1 MLKGLNLSPMR
12 VVSIVAWLGLLIVA
26 VLLVTGPGSGPA
38 QIQQGGMVIPAFTL
52 VDQTGKATTE
62 KDLLGRPSVIFFGFT
77 YCPEVCPT
85 TLADLTSVLGQ
96 MGEAADRLNVVFVSV
111 DPERDTPEAL
121 KAYIQPFDPRI
132 RALTGAPDQIA
143 KLARSLGIY
152 VAKVDEGSGSY
163 TVDHTASILLID
175 ATGRFQGTIS
185 YRESRDVA
193 LAKLQRL
200 AAPAGG

>member
-12 VVSIVAWLGLLIVA
+12 VVSVVAWLGLLIVA

-38 QIQQGGMVIPAFTL
+38 QIQQGGMVIPAFSL
-52 VDQTGKATTE
+52 VDQNGKATTE
-62 KDLLGRPSVIFFGFT
+62 KNLLGRPSVIFFGFT
-77 YCPEVCPT
+77 FCPEVCPT

-96 MGEAADRLNVVFVSV
+96 MGETADGLNVVFVTV

-121 KAYIQPFDPRI
+121 KAYVQPFDPRI